1 MSTVASADQFA
12 AAVLQNQNLS
22 NEVNNVKKR
31 AFFLVAQ
38 GIATIVIGI
47 IMSTQVYLAKKKV
60 MSNEELSNKL
70 GKSVFYSKLNM
81 IVSGSL
87 LIYNAIS
94 LYFLYKPSNTET
106 SLAVLIKY
114 LRKEGIIKEKIYT
127 ALKKFKPH
135 RVRSLKIPE

>member
-1 MSTVASADQFA
+1 MTSIASGDQFA
-12 AAVLQNQNLS
+12 AAILQNQNLL

-47 IMSTQVYLAKKKV
+47 IMSTQIYFTKKKV
-60 MSNEELSNKL
+60 MTNEEISTKL
-70 GKSVFYSKLNM
+70 AKTVFYSRLNM

-106 SLAVLIKY
+106 SLAVLIQY
-114 LRKEGIIKEKIYT
+114 LRKTGIITENIYT

-135 RVRSLKIPE
+135 RVQALKIPE